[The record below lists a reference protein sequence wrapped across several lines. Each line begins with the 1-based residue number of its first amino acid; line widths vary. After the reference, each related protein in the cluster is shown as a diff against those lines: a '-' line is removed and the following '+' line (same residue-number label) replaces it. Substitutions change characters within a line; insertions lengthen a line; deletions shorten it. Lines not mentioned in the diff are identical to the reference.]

1 MGFFEYLAFNSVDA
15 VLMSIG
21 LIGFVITLIILII
34 LCVFLNNENDFYV
47 RIIKSFAPPLIIF
60 CLMFFIGL
68 LLPGEAY
75 FREMRL
81 RKNQGKVDEHYL
93 NTKINDIQKDIDTI
107 KDKLN
112 IED

>member
-15 VLMSIG
+15 VLMFIG
-21 LIGFVITLIILII
+21 GIGFIVTLIILG
-34 LCVFLNNENDFYV
+34 VFLDDWSSFDV
-47 RIIKSFAPPLIIF
+47 KIIKLFVPPLIIF

-68 LLPGEAY
+68 LLPGESY

-93 NTKINDIQKDIDTI
+93 NTKIDDIQKDIDII
-107 KDKLN
+107 KDKLK